1 MPTQKELPIMK
12 VILTVAI
19 AWTLTACT
27 TSTKPS
33 AVASEFKLPDMPA
46 QIAQPCEPLAE
57 IADTKGKTVL
67 QWAAQTVAQY
77 QDCAARHDAAVR
89 AYRALSGAK

>member
-1 MPTQKELPIMK
+1 
-12 VILTVAI
+12 
-19 AWTLTACT
+19 
-27 TSTKPS
+27 
-33 AVASEFKLPDMPA
+33 MPA
-46 QIAQPCEPLAE
+46 QIARPCEPLAE

-89 AYRALSGAK
+89 AYRALSGTK

>member
-1 MPTQKELPIMK
+1 MK
-12 VILTVAI
+12 NWKPSPKRRAIFTTAI
-19 AWTLTACT
+19 AWTLTACA

-33 AVASEFKLPDMPA
+33 AAASEFNLPDMPA
-46 QIAQPCEPLAE
+46 QIARPCEPLAE

-77 QDCAARHDAAVR
+77 QDCAARHDAAVL

>member
-1 MPTQKELPIMK
+1 
-12 VILTVAI
+12 
-19 AWTLTACT
+19 
-27 TSTKPS
+27 
-33 AVASEFKLPDMPA
+33 MPA

-89 AYRALSGAK
+89 AYRARNNPMSAKLISSRCRNLFLNSNLFDGGDMGVTAIFLKGK

>member
-1 MPTQKELPIMK
+1 MK
-12 VILTVAI
+12 KHFLVIITV
-19 AWTLTACT
+19 LSSACA

-33 AVASEFKLPDMPA
+33 GTTSEFRLPEMPA
-46 QIAQPCEPLAE
+46 QIARPCEPLAE

-67 QWAAQTVAQY
+67 QWAAQTINQY

-89 AYRALSGAK
+89 AYRALQPKRD

>member
-1 MPTQKELPIMK
+1 MPKLKELPVMK
-12 VILTVAI
+12 AIFITAI
-19 AWTLTACT
+19 AWTLTACA

-33 AVASEFKLPDMPA
+33 GTASEFRLPNMPA

-67 QWAAQTVAQY
+67 QWAAQTVVQY

>member
-1 MPTQKELPIMK
+1 
-12 VILTVAI
+12 
-19 AWTLTACT
+19 
-27 TSTKPS
+27 
-33 AVASEFKLPDMPA
+33 MPA

-89 AYRALSGAK
+89 AYLALSGAK